1 MINGRIDILHKK
13 YTHKIFKEIFLYI
26 NSELHKK
33 KFISGFLIGSKKRS
47 NSILKIKFKQDF
59 LKDIKQ
65 YDSIMNTNNES
76 NITVFEQQSI
86 KMSVFKRIVCSE
98 T

>member
-1 MINGRIDILHKK
+1 VINGRIDILHKK
-13 YTHKIFKEIFLYI
+13 YTHKFFKEIFLYI
-26 NSELHKK
+26 NSELHKNY
-33 KFISGFLIGSKKRS
+33 FISGFLIGSKKRS
-47 NSILKIKFKQDF
+47 NTILKIKFKQDF

-76 NITVFEQQSI
+76 NITEFEQQSI
-86 KMSVFKRIVCSE
+86 KMSVFKRFVCSE